1 MHACIRS
8 CTFIDSRA
16 IICGTLKHR
25 YANPSLL
32 NELMSARENT
42 FLYFMNEQR
51 KTVWTESTAKGH
63 ITTLRSQSHRC
74 PDRRKVSICMHSS
87 RLPCKRNTKTYIT
100 ACHYEEN
107 YSITESNENKF
118 ISPYPLYRRKP
129 CLYIVNSRMRSV
141 HVISFENTISPP
153 ISCCSGAHAGVRDG

>member
-1 MHACIRS
+1 
-8 CTFIDSRA
+8 
-16 IICGTLKHR
+16 
-25 YANPSLL
+25 
-32 NELMSARENT
+32 
-42 FLYFMNEQR
+42 MNEQR

-107 YSITESNENKF
+107 YSITESNENPKSTF
-118 ISPYPLYRRKP
+118 IMLLAALPQSTVDCVSPA
-129 CLYIVNSRMRSV
+129 RSC
-141 HVISFENTISPP
+141 TILGGQSGQATPTVSCVLVSCTDCTESPP
-153 ISCCSGAHAGVRDG
+153 QGGSGR